1 MITCIGPNVDARS
14 FWFWKK
20 KPVEYGS
27 GNCGLPVPPRVDL
40 ICKGCES
47 KCIEFEEIKKKRK
60 FFTFKKK
67 PEPKKKPDNCKEE
80 EKPVEEKYT
89 LWETIFGPNPKRFW
103 PDPCT
108 CKLALREKRNKRI
121 CDPRLQDSRY
131 ELTAG
136 DVFLYTETLKSYP
149 KGCIEPQPKPPPSY
163 KVPRAAL
170 SKMLSSANLV
180 SVGFLIF
187 FFQRNLE
194 IDFFFFR
201 TNFSTDKGTI
211 INFTFKKISWIKF
224 CIENRRLKLFVCDSI
239 NELIDL

>member
-194 IDFFFFR
+194 IDFFFFEQI
-201 TNFSTDKGTI
+201 F
-211 INFTFKKISWIKF
+211 
-224 CIENRRLKLFVCDSI
+224 RRI
-239 NELIDL
+239 REQ